1 MKLTDEELRQYYER
15 YGIRR
20 EDLRSTEPVSLAE
33 LPADITLSAD
43 LRRYLLSILDGWN
56 DLDDMSKIDAA
67 YEMERRVLTKKDTES
82 YKRLEAWAGY
92 LLLGRIR
99 DCDERRQTMEK
110 IARGELLA
118 PLPRPT
124 RRTRGSDPAR
134 EHRLRKSTITNHPIS
149 AKRD

>member
-20 EDLRSTEPVSLAE
+20 EDLHSTEPVSLTE
-33 LPADITLSAD
+33 LPADITLSAEQ
-43 LRRYLLSILDGWN
+43 RRELLSILDGWN

-67 YEMERRVLTKKDTES
+67 YAMERRVLTKKDVEH

-118 PLPRPT
+118 PLPRPA
-124 RRTRGSDPAR
+124 RRARASDPAR
-134 EHRLRKSTITNHPIS
+134 EHRLRKSTVTIHPIS
-149 AKRD
+149 AKRG